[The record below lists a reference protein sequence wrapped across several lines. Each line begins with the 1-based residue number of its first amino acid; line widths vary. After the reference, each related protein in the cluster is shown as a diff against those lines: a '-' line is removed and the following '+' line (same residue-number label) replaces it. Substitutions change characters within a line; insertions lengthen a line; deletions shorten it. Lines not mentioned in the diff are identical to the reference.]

1 MSATPTVAPSTH
13 PLPPVV
19 FTRSANAS
27 AKPPSPVP
35 IRWCDAS
42 PSQLDAPGAR
52 LSSVSDTVPS
62 APNTVL
68 ARVRDLGADE
78 RDGAP
83 WGDESASHSRTS
95 TLNGAEAP
103 ASGAACSSAV
113 IK

>member
-1 MSATPTVAPSTH
+1 MSATPIVAPSTH
-13 PLPPVV
+13 PSPPAV

-35 IRWCDAS
+35 IRWCDAR
-42 PSQLDAPGAR
+42 PSQFVASGR

-62 APNTVL
+62 APNIVL
-68 ARVRDLGADE
+68 PPEYATSARTSAT
-78 RDGAP
+78 APP
-83 WGDESASHSRTS
+83 WGDESASHSRMS
-95 TLNGAEAP
+95 TLNSAEAP